1 MERQAKQD
9 LIMLLKAVDPLV
21 DYTFGHPGKHPPRS
35 PEEQIIF
42 KQLQAASF
50 FDEIKPILQNGLN
63 ETKIFLLDT
72 NAQLIYPV
80 GGHFQDNSLPI
91 YDYYMAHKETLIK
104 DGKIHK
110 ETIDGREYLIT
121 TIDKTNHARTN
132 VQYIVGYSLIPNTD
146 KFLSKL
152 SMLVFGI
159 TGLIAMVILPFIWQL
174 ASRISN
180 PMKHLC
186 RQAHDI
192 GENNFT
198 RNTDKSNLQE
208 IVALNTAMN
217 EMAIRLESYDRAQ
230 KIFFENV
237 SHELRTPLMSI
248 RGYAEG
254 IQYGVFEEASDPAG
268 VIIKESDRLTIL
280 VNQLLT
286 LSRIDNDKQSIDLQ
300 PIDLT
305 AFLKGRLEVFRPLA
319 QSKGISL
326 VLEVKQTCIVADE
339 YLLESILDNL
349 ISNSLRYA
357 KAHILIQM
365 TATGFLIQDDGKGFN
380 EEELLR
386 LFERFYKGEEGQTGL
401 GLAIVK
407 SSVEYMGG
415 HIEAYNSIE
424 GAAFK
429 VRFKT
434 AH

>member
-9 LIMLLKAVDPLV
+9 LMMLLKAVDPLV
-21 DYTFGHPGKHPPRS
+21 EYTFGHPGKHPPSS
-35 PEEQIIF
+35 PEEQVIL

-63 ETKIFLLDT
+63 ETKILLIDDHE
-72 NAQLIYPV
+72 QLIYPM

-91 YDYYMAHKETLIK
+91 YEYCIEHKETLIQ

-110 ETIDGREYLIT
+110 ETIEGQEYFIT

-152 SMLVFGI
+152 SLLVFGI

-186 RQAHDI
+186 NQAHDI

-198 RNTDKSNLQE
+198 RNTEKSNLQE
-208 IVALNTAMN
+208 IVALHTAMN
-217 EMAIRLESYDRAQ
+217 EMATRLESYDRAQ
-230 KIFFENV
+230 KVFFENV

-254 IQYGVFEEASDPAG
+254 IQYGVFEEASDPAA
-268 VIIKESDRLTIL
+268 VIIKESDKLTTL

-300 PIDLT
+300 TIDLT

-326 VLEVKQTCIVADE
+326 VLEAKETCIVADE
-339 YLLESILDNL
+339 YLLESIMDNL
-349 ISNSLRYA
+349 LSNGLRYA
-357 KAHILIQM
+357 KGQILIQM
-365 TATGFLIQDDGKGFN
+365 TVAGFHMQDDGKGFN
-380 EEELLR
+380 EEDLLH

-415 HIEAYNSIE
+415 YIEAYNGIE
-424 GAAFK
+424 GAVFK